1 MLNLFT
7 SSLFTLILYSIFG
20 CLISQNLK
28 SNLIS
33 YSKVVING
41 AILVSFI
48 SLFFNFFTPLTKE
61 INSLLY
67 IIIIFFFFKFDL
79 LKSKKY
85 LIFLIL
91 ISVFTYV
98 LVFSSHTYRPD
109 AGLYHLP
116 YINILNEEKI
126 IFGLANLHFRFGHI
140 SIMQYLSAINYN
152 LFTGING
159 IILPSAII
167 ASTVIIN
174 FLSKLKDHILSK
186 NYNFHFYYLLGIL
199 IYICFKMNRY
209 AEYGND
215 APAHFL
221 TFYFFSECL
230 KFKKK
235 ESNLNEILNI
245 TLIGVFVILNKI
257 TLILI
262 LIIPLV
268 YIIKKKFIH
277 VFKKLNFY
285 LIITFV
291 IIWIAKN
298 IIISG
303 CLIYPIKFTCINSL
317 AWTDIKTVEKISLE
331 NEAFTKNWPNYEK
344 RNEFTQK
351 EYIKK
356 FNWFK
361 TWSKKLLDEQ
371 KEKSFAYA
379 LILILIF
386 IYLYNKSNNGSAKSK
401 KNWIFLFTLCIA
413 TVFWL
418 IKIPEYRY
426 AYSIIISLITFPF
439 ATLLS
444 NRSFDKDQNIFF
456 TSIIIVFISIFFIK
470 NFVRI
475 YNTEIYNNYPYPRIY
490 SHNND
495 NQKLKYKLKNID
507 NKIFHTQN
515 DGYCM
520 YGRNLCSPYEIDIK
534 IENKNSYLFFFKK
547 T

>member
-33 YSKVVING
+33 YSKIVING

-186 NYNFHFYYLLGIL
+186 N
-199 IYICFKMNRY
+199 
-209 AEYGND
+209 
-215 APAHFL
+215 
-221 TFYFFSECL
+221 
-230 KFKKK
+230 
-235 ESNLNEILNI
+235 
-245 TLIGVFVILNKI
+245 
-257 TLILI
+257 
-262 LIIPLV
+262 
-268 YIIKKKFIH
+268 
-277 VFKKLNFY
+277 
-285 LIITFV
+285 
-291 IIWIAKN
+291 
-298 IIISG
+298 
-303 CLIYPIKFTCINSL
+303 
-317 AWTDIKTVEKISLE
+317 
-331 NEAFTKNWPNYEK
+331 
-344 RNEFTQK
+344 
-351 EYIKK
+351 
-356 FNWFK
+356 
-361 TWSKKLLDEQ
+361 
-371 KEKSFAYA
+371 
-379 LILILIF
+379 
-386 IYLYNKSNNGSAKSK
+386 
-401 KNWIFLFTLCIA
+401 
-413 TVFWL
+413 
-418 IKIPEYRY
+418 
-426 AYSIIISLITFPF
+426 
-439 ATLLS
+439 
-444 NRSFDKDQNIFF
+444 
-456 TSIIIVFISIFFIK
+456 
-470 NFVRI
+470 
-475 YNTEIYNNYPYPRIY
+475 
-490 SHNND
+490 
-495 NQKLKYKLKNID
+495 
-507 NKIFHTQN
+507 
-515 DGYCM
+515 
-520 YGRNLCSPYEIDIK
+520 
-534 IENKNSYLFFFKK
+534 
-547 T
+547 